1 MIRNRASGR
10 RRQSSLA
17 ELHITPLS
25 GDLSGLRPRLRLVLD
40 LRLGHLMCLRITF
53 DFEHR
58 AKRQTSR
65 SKAKC
70 RAY

>member
-17 ELHITPLS
+17 ELQITPLS
-25 GDLSGLRPRLRLVLD
+25 GHGLRPRLRLVLD

>member
-17 ELHITPLS
+17 ELQITPLS
-25 GDLSGLRPRLRLVLD
+25 GHSLRPRLRLVLD

-53 DFEHR
+53 DFEHC

-70 RAY
+70 KAY